1 MKISLIQI
9 MKSELRMTEG
19 EEYIKEFFEI
29 KKIQYKSQ
37 QPINGLI
44 NDSKSHR
51 VADFYLPKYKIYV
64 EFFGQWNVENQKE
77 RYREKRKVYWDNKI
91 PCVLLY
97 PENLGIL
104 DYIFEH
110 RMIYILKFYKLKS
123 ELRRYRYKI
132 FRHDISQNIIYLVFG
147 IAMVFLSYPWK
158 KDRLWL
164 ISGCSI
170 VAYQL
175 YLFIRHYHKLFK
187 D

>member
-1 MKISLIQI
+1 
-9 MKSELRMTEG
+9 MTEG
-19 EEYIKEFFEI
+19 EEYIEDFFHFA
-29 KKIQYKSQ
+29 KIQYRSQ
-37 QPINGLI
+37 QPIDGLI

-64 EFFGQWNVENQKE
+64 EYFGQWNVENEKE
-77 RYREKRKVYWDNKI
+77 RYREKRKVYLDNKI

-104 DYIFEH
+104 DYIFEK
-110 RMIYILKFYKLKS
+110 RMIYILKRYKLES
-123 ELRRYRYKI
+123 ELRGYRYKL
-132 FRHDISQNIIYLVFG
+132 FRQDKLQNIFYLASG
-147 IAMVFLSYPWK
+147 ITMVILSYPWK

-164 ISGCSI
+164 IAGCSI

-175 YLFIRHYHKLFK
+175 YLFIRDYQRLFK